1 MPEYITSYQV
11 QVADLDFSYIN
22 IERNQNHRDTV
33 YQVKYFSDFWS
44 KVTVAHL
51 TFFFLISDLQEFMQY
66 GSIPMQSSHTKQNYA
81 AYLSN
86 NFPMVIIYILSNCL
100 IKFLKCLGFSSQDM

>member
-1 MPEYITSYQV
+1 M
-11 QVADLDFSYIN
+11 
-22 IERNQNHRDTV
+22 
-33 YQVKYFSDFWS
+33 KDFWS
-44 KVTVAHL
+44 QDTVAHL

-86 NFPMVIIYILSNCL
+86 NFPMVIILVIV
-100 IKFLKCLGFSSQDM
+100 KFFKCLGFSSQDT